1 MANNHFDLTLDTL
14 APTGSISGVP
24 GAIIKSNG
32 NLTINK
38 GDASYMKLWF
48 STSATGSKQDSNYA
62 SAAWVAA
69 ATSYAT
75 KFTADGVYYYHMI
88 LKDDVGNE
96 SAIIDSAAMKYD
108 TTAPVVNSVSIKN
121 ATTQST
127 AITKDRTNSL
137 TFTFS
142 DAGASASGV
151 VSAVIKGYLSGDS
164 KKENKIVGGP
174 IAVSAFSGEGTHT
187 QDVSFI
193 STAVDG
199 SYVIEV
205 TVTDAAG
212 NTSTAKQSNAIMLDT
227 QGAAGTIILYDTR
240 ESNPVPD
247 PTNFKEFKIELD
259 ITSSPADVVGY
270 KVWGDFTAPDK
281 TTTITK
287 PSAFTS
293 VTKGT
298 DPIDAGTYHFSSG
311 DGGKTVNAEIIDA
324 SGNVTV
330 LTSRTIFYD
339 VTQPVVSSFTV
350 SQTHIADAEE
360 GKTKVTSAY
369 INVAANDAASGIKE
383 VKIEVGSVELYKK
396 ATVPANNTVS
406 VSGTNSLSEG
416 NNTIKLTITDEAG
429 NVYTA
434 TKNIYYD
441 TTEPTVSVGTL
452 NTWYTDQFD
461 VNVTSSDAGA
471 GVQSLKVWTSTT
483 ATDTSVPTTA
493 NAIAYSSATQTI
505 AAKDIVWNLA
515 QSASNYVH
523 VQCVDKVGNISF
535 AHKKFGYDNVAPTG
549 SVSFAKAAYNSSSA
563 VINLT
568 NNDATSK
575 VSHFK
580 VTGDITNPSSDWE
593 AITGTKSVTLSTG
606 DGKKN
611 VSVVYKDTAGNQS
624 ASYSAS
630 CELDTTRPTGTL
642 ALYKS
647 DGTTAQPS
655 ITNVAEFA
663 CRITFSDDTMGAV
676 EYKLYGDFTY
686 NSQGAT
692 GLEESKAEWK
702 ALTYDSGKQY
712 LTVRNLFCTSN
723 PSGTTEEVKE
733 VYLKLRDN
741 AGNEIAAAVKQDFTY
756 DTGVPTV
763 SVENVDYNR
772 ISKVHELRRSNA
784 TTTISDK
791 YCDEVHFTITPDEPI
806 QAYRVCA
813 YLDTAAA
820 SKGTFGDAAIPTT
833 KGSINM
839 SATGLDS
846 DKAINCT
853 INGADYE
860 AALGEAG
867 KVDGLHYVVVYVQD
881 LGGTWSVAGTFTA

>member
-14 APTGSISGVP
+14 APSGSISGVP
-24 GAIIKSNG
+24 GAIIKANG

-69 ATSYAT
+69 ATSYTT
-75 KFTADGVYYYHMI
+75 KFTTDGVYYYHMI

-96 SAIIDSAAMKYD
+96 SAIINSTAMKYD
-108 TTAPVVNSVSIKN
+108 TTAPAVNSVTIKN

-127 AITKDRTNSL
+127 TITKDRTNSL

-142 DAGASASGV
+142 DSGASASGV
-151 VSAVIKGYLSGDS
+151 VSATIKGYLSGDS
-164 KKENKIVGGP
+164 TKANKITGGP
-174 IAVSAFSGEGTHT
+174 ITVSDFSGEGTHT
-187 QDVSFI
+187 QDISFVSN
-193 STAVDG
+193 AADG

-212 NTSTAKQSNAIMLDT
+212 NTSSAKASNTIALDT
-227 QGAAGTIILYDTR
+227 QGAAGTIILLDSR
-240 ESNPVPD
+240 EGDAVPD
-247 PTNFKEFKIELD
+247 PTNFNEFKIQLD

-270 KVWGDFTAPDK
+270 KVWGDFTATNG

-287 PSAFTS
+287 PSSFTS
-293 VTKGT
+293 VEKGT
-298 DPIDAGTYHFSSG
+298 DPIDAGTYKFSSG
-311 DGGKTVNAEIIDA
+311 DGGKTVHAEIIDA

-330 LTSRTIFYD
+330 LTNKTIFYD
-339 VTQPVVSSFTV
+339 ATKPVVSSFTI
-350 SQTHIADAEE
+350 SQTHISDAES

-369 INVAANDAASGIKE
+369 INVAAEDAASGIKE
-383 VKIEVGSVELYKK
+383 VKIEVGSVELYKQ
-396 ATVPANNTVS
+396 ATVPANNAVTVD
-406 VSGTNSLSEG
+406 GTKSLSEG
-416 NNTIKLTITDEAG
+416 NNTIKLTVTDEAG
-429 NVYTA
+429 NVYT
-434 TKNIYYD
+434 TSKSIYYD

-452 NTWYTDQFD
+452 NAWYKSQFD
-461 VNVTSSDAGA
+461 ISVTSSDAGA
-471 GVQSLKVWTSTT
+471 GVQSFKVWTSTT
-483 ATDTSVPTTA
+483 ATDTTVPTTA
-493 NAIAYSSATQTI
+493 TVIAYSSGTQTI
-505 AAKDIVWNLA
+505 ASKDIVWNLA

-523 VQCVDKVGNISF
+523 VQCVDKVGNISY
-535 AHKKFGYDNVAPTG
+535 AHKKFGYDSVAPTG
-549 SVSFAKAAYNSSSA
+549 SVAFAKTAYNSTSA

-580 VTGDITNPSSDWE
+580 VTGDITNPSADWE
-593 AITGTKSVTLSTG
+593 AIASTKSVTLSTG
-606 DGKKN
+606 DGTKT
-611 VSVVYKDTAGNQS
+611 VSVVFKDTAGNQS
-624 ASYSAS
+624 TTYTAS
-630 CELDTTRPTGTL
+630 CELDTTKPTGTL
-642 ALYKS
+642 ALYKAN
-647 DGTTAQPS
+647 GTTAQSS

-676 EYKLYGDFTY
+676 QYKLYGDFTY
-686 NSQGAT
+686 TSQAAT
-692 GLEESKAEWK
+692 GLSESAAEWK
-702 ALTYDSGKQY
+702 TLTYDSGKQY
-712 LTVRNLFCTSN
+712 LTVNKLFCTSN

-784 TTTISDK
+784 TTTIEGK

-806 QAYRVCA
+806 QAYKVCA
-813 YLDTAAA
+813 YEDTTAA

-833 KGSINM
+833 NGSINM

-846 DKAINCT
+846 DKPVNCT

-860 AALGEAG
+860 SALGGAG
-867 KVDGLHYVVVYVQD
+867 NDGAHIVVVYVQD